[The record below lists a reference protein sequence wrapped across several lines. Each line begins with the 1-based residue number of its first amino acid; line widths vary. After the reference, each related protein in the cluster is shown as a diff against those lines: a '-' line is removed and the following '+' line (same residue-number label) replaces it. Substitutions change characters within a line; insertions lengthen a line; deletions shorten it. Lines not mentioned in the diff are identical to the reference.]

1 MILPEANVLSYNWLD
16 IFYDFSKNFG
26 SRILNE
32 PSSVNGLGSASGLI
46 TSELVILPEANNFS
60 WEGLD
65 IGDRTHNLNYVQALG
80 TWNGR
85 VY

>member
-1 MILPEANVLSYNWLD
+1 MILPEANIFSLNWLD
-16 IFYDFSKNFG
+16 IFSDFSNNFG

-65 IGDRTHNLNYVQALG
+65 IGDRTHNLYYVQALG